1 MKQSVMG
8 PEWAMSL
15 LLEGNARFSSD
26 RSIHPHQDARR
37 RAATTDGQ
45 SPFAVIVTCS
55 DSRVSPEVVFDRGI
69 GDLFVIRTAG
79 NVVDDV
85 GLGSIEYAVAHLG
98 VSLIM
103 VLGHA
108 SCGAVKASL
117 DGVEEAGHISAL
129 VEAIAPAVE
138 QARAAET
145 PGSGEDLHEAAIKAN
160 VRNVVSQLET
170 SEPVLRARVDDKA
183 LLVVGG
189 YYDLESGRVD
199 PVR

>member
-1 MKQSVMG
+1 MKQSAMG

-15 LLEGNARFSSD
+15 LLEGNVRFASG
-26 RSIHPHQDARR
+26 RSTHPHQDAQR
-37 RAATTDGQ
+37 RAATANGQ
-45 SPFAVIVTCS
+45 SPFAVIITCS
-55 DSRVSPEVVFDRGI
+55 DSRVPPEVLFDRGI

-79 NVVDDV
+79 NVVDDIA
-85 GLGSIEYAVAHLG
+85 LGSIEYAVAHLG

-103 VLGHA
+103 VLGHTG
-108 SCGAVKASL
+108 CGAVKAAL
-117 DGVEEAGHISAL
+117 DGVDEAGHISAVL
-129 VEAIAPAVE
+129 DAIKPAVD

-145 PGSGEDLHEAAIKAN
+145 AADESLLDAAAKAN
-160 VRNVVSQLET
+160 VRNVVKQLET
-170 SEPVLRARVDDKA
+170 CEPVLRAHVDDEV